1 MKFTNRQGLRLG
13 LLVAIL
19 LLAFC
24 IRLYRLGAESLWY
37 DETVSVHLA
46 GKDFQALV
54 AHTARDIHPPGYYL
68 LLNVWMR
75 IAGGTDYSAAF
86 LSLSLGLLLVAL
98 AYRLGAQVFGLCTGF
113 FAALL
118 VAISPYNV
126 WYSQEVR
133 MYTLGAVLGVVLL
146 LLVIRLLS
154 SEPESLPRWQ
164 HLVAYAAT
172 GALGLWVLY
181 YFAFLLLAA
190 NLIVAGWWL
199 VARRRE
205 PRGWSWMLR
214 WLVAQ
219 GGVLLLYAPWI
230 PAAWRQATAPPVPS
244 WRSAAGLGEI
254 VVETWSALGLGQ
266 SVDPARVWPA
276 LVWVAILFGLGLFYG
291 RVMKRHHPRRS
302 GLTWL
307 LAGSVFLP
315 VLLIYL
321 ASFVTPLYHVRY
333 VFIFSTPFYV
343 MLAAGLALLWRR
355 WRPALWL
362 GLAVLVVYSGISL
375 YAYHTDPTYASDDHR
390 EATRFLTD
398 RWRPGDAILVNAG
411 YGYTALLAYWD
422 GDPIAWR
429 GRLGSDLPASAREGP
444 VLMQTGMVDGD
455 ASLGWG
461 DPQSDFYAVSKSD
474 TQDALA
480 RLFASFDRVWVYRI
494 YDTVTD
500 PEGMI
505 RDWLGE
511 HGTQFED
518 QVFTGES
525 RLRVQGFLAGRDPL
539 SEAGQSHAA
548 VLADGSLQLV
558 ASTLEETAEVG
569 SALDLNLVWRVG
581 SPSEDNA
588 YLFAGLFDQDG
599 TRWAQTDERPFE
611 PLYPAR
617 EWAPGAEVRT
627 PLRVLVPAGTPPGR
641 YRLEV
646 GWYHFVDGQPV
657 WIAWTTGERYYLG
670 EIDVTAPADWKNVA
684 RPSVAHELGVSIG
697 EGVRLLGF
705 NAPMLEGHPGE
716 SLPFEL
722 VWLAAKESP
731 SQGLAVLKLGDDS
744 GNTLT
749 EISSAPVGGRL
760 PFSAMEAG
768 QVVRDPRTLTLPP
781 EALPGTYTV
790 AVGRRDPEGNWLP
803 IRRGPFPLG
812 STYSLATIRVEGRS
826 AETTLPDVAHYANL
840 RFGVVARLVGY
851 DLELRP
857 GALELVLHW
866 QALESTTANLKVF
879 VHLVGDSGS
888 SNILAQA
895 DIQPHIPTSVWVP
908 GEYVSDRV
916 RVDIPE
922 HLSQEGTRLLVGLYD
937 ESTGE
942 RLLAFAA
949 DGSQVGDSLELQLN
963 GLGP

>member
-1 MKFTNRQGLRLG
+1 MKLTSKQGLRLG

-24 IRLYRLGAESLWY
+24 IRLYRLSAESLWY

-46 GKDFQALV
+46 GKDFRALV

-75 IAGGTDYSAAF
+75 LAGGTDYSAAF

-98 AYRLGAQVFGLCTGF
+98 AYRLAAQVFGRCSGYL
-113 FAALL
+113 AALL

-133 MYTLGAVLGVVLL
+133 MYTLGAVLGAVLL

-154 SEPESLPRWQ
+154 SDPGSLPRWQ
-164 HLVAYAAT
+164 HLVAYSVT

-181 YFAFLLLAA
+181 YFAFLLLAV
-190 NLIVAGWWL
+190 NLMVVGWWL

-230 PAAWRQATAPPVPS
+230 PPAWRQATSPPVPP

-266 SVDPARVWPA
+266 SVDPARVWPV
-276 LVWVAILFGLGLFYG
+276 LVWVTILFGLGLLFG
-291 RVMKRHHPRRS
+291 NMMKRRHPRRT
-302 GLTWL
+302 GLAWL
-307 LAGSVFLP
+307 LVGSVFLP

-333 VFIFSTPFYV
+333 VFSYSTSFYV
-343 MLAAGLALLWRR
+343 IVAAGLALLWQR
-355 WRPALWL
+355 WRPAFWL
-362 GLAVLVVYSGISL
+362 GLAVLAVYSGISL
-375 YAYHTDPTYASDDHR
+375 HAYHTDPKYASDDHR
-390 EATRFLTD
+390 GATRFLAD
-398 RWRPGDAILVNAG
+398 RWRPGDAVLVNAG
-411 YGYTALLAYWD
+411 YGYTALLVYWD
-422 GDPIAWR
+422 GDPIVWR
-429 GRLGSDLPASAREGP
+429 GRLGEGVPASAREGP
-444 VLMQTGMVDGD
+444 VLMQTGTVDGD
-455 ASLGWG
+455 SSLGWG
-461 DPQSDFYAVSKSD
+461 DPQSDFYAVSRDD

-480 RLFASFDRVWVYRI
+480 SLFTKFDRVWVYRI
-494 YDTVTD
+494 YDSVTD
-500 PEGMI
+500 PDGMI
-505 RDWLGE
+505 RDWLDE
-511 HGTQFED
+511 HGTKFED

-539 SEAGQSHAA
+539 SEVGQSHSAA
-548 VLADGSLQLV
+548 LADGSLELV
-558 ASTLEETAEVG
+558 ASTLGETAEVG
-569 SALDLNLVWRVG
+569 SALDLDLVWRVG
-581 SPSEDNA
+581 SPSEDNT
-588 YLFAGLFDQDG
+588 YLFAGLFDQGG

-611 PLYPAR
+611 PLFPAR
-617 EWAPGAEVRT
+617 EWVQGAEIRT
-627 PLRVLVPAGTPPGR
+627 PLRVPVPSGTPPGR

-646 GWYHFVDGQPV
+646 GWYRFVNGQPV
-657 WIAWTTGERYYLG
+657 WIPWAKGERYYLG
-670 EIDVTAPADWKNVA
+670 DIDVTAPADWASVA
-684 RPSVAHELGVSIG
+684 RPVVAQEIGVSIG
-697 EGVRLLGF
+697 EGVSLLGF
-705 NAPMLEGHPGE
+705 SAPLLEGDPGE
-716 SLPFEL
+716 SLPLEL
-722 VWLAAKESP
+722 VWQAAHESL
-731 SQGLAVLKLGDDS
+731 SLGLAVLELKDDS

-749 EISSAPVGGRL
+749 EFSSAPVGGRL

-768 QVVRDPRTLTLPP
+768 QVVRDPRSVTIPP
-781 EALPGTYTV
+781 GALPGAYTV
-790 AVGRRDPEGNWLP
+790 AVGRRDPEGNWLA
-803 IRRGPFPLG
+803 IRRGPFPMG
-812 STYSLATIRVEGRS
+812 STYPLATIRVEGRT
-826 AETTLPDVAHYANL
+826 AETTAPDVAHYANL
-840 RFGVVARLVGY
+840 RFEDVARLVGY
-851 DLELRP
+851 SLEPQPGGLELI
-857 GALELVLHW
+857 LHW
-866 QALESTTANLKVF
+866 QALEPTTANFKVF

-895 DIQPHIPTSVWVP
+895 DVHPRIPTSVWVP

-916 RVDIPE
+916 RVDIPQ
-922 HLSQEGTRLLVGLYD
+922 HLSQEGTGLLVGWYD

-949 DGSQVGDSLELQLN
+949 DGSQIGDSLELPLN
-963 GLGP
+963 GIDP